1 MHVPIS
7 PITAAILLSL
17 VSAGAAF
24 ETVATMS
31 GIGKVKD
38 GDGILFGKVEIRLQG
53 IAAPEDNSAKLE
65 VGGKESTENL
75 RGLVDGRFV
84 VCHLDGTT
92 AAKRPVGICFVDGIE
107 VNRYQVQTGHA
118 RDCRKFSRGRYL
130 DDELAARR
138 AGHEL
143 HLVYDL
149 PSYC

>member
-7 PITAAILLSL
+7 PITAAIVLSL
-17 VSAGAAF
+17 VSTAAGF

-31 GIGKVKD
+31 GIGQVKD

-53 IAAPEDNSAKLE
+53 VAAPEDNSTKLE
-65 VGGKESTENL
+65 AGGKESTENL
-75 RGLVDGRFV
+75 RVLVDGKFV

-118 RDCRKFSRGRYL
+118 RDCRKFSGGRYL

-138 AGHEL
+138 SGHEL
-143 HLVYDL
+143 HLIYDL